1 MAMTL
6 QQQISAMNKRLDAME
21 SAAREAAKTRSESD
35 EVLKSVA
42 KKVDKMADVFFEP
55 QPGHDK
61 NLVQRFADITVDIES
76 GQRTATNILGGV
88 KWLSGL
94 IIACGIIYAAWKLD
108 R

>member
-6 QQQISAMNKRLDAME
+6 QQQISAMNRRLDAME
-21 SAAREAAKTRSESD
+21 SAAKLAAETKKDSD
-35 EVLKSVA
+35 AVLHDVA

-55 QPGHDK
+55 QPGHAK

-76 GQRTATNILGGV
+76 GQRTANNFLGGM

-94 IIACGIIYAAWKLD
+94 IIAFGIIYAAWKLD